1 MDLYS
6 YLERE
11 FETGDYQKADKE
23 WAKGGRYQNGCFD
36 LNGLL
41 NISNF
46 FINQGLKID
55 RVLLGPW
62 GFILRKRI
70 ENGDFEGVKEVFDIY
85 QMKRALKA
93 VCENDEKQVFE
104 WLKEENSY
112 SKKGKS
118 YFSKKEKLKLLLS
131 EAIKTGN
138 VPFIQKL
145 KEEGA
150 RLSAGFFE
158 DKMNAPMMIAALN
171 EQKEV
176 IKYLLSEG
184 VTHHFFDL
192 AQKESFS
199 VTDQSDIERKAE
211 LILIDGRLKLAQKRN
226 DDFKVIKELFI
237 DVTCYQ
243 KETRSILNVL
253 KKYPTLSLNEPNAN
267 GKLIFEEIIHSNYS
281 KDIPFAI
288 DMGVDLL
295 KTDAKGASPV
305 IWASVLNQS
314 TFFEVINKRGLF
326 HKILPFIDRGFI
338 NALIEMKKE
347 NPAIYLIQNGFCLNE
362 KDKYGRTPLMTAIEF
377 QCKEVFDALLQ
388 KKLDFELQDEKGQTA
403 LFYALPTFE
412 DKRDKYFIQELLKH
426 QININHQDKNG
437 NTALMR
443 AIETKQIP
451 TAFYLIEKGADV
463 LIKNKKG
470 QDAYHFAMVIGH
482 KNMADKIMTKVK
494 ERLVRRQ
501 KLNQMFGNKKHFV
514 PQNQR

>member
-6 YLERE
+6 CLERE

-23 WAKGGRYQNGCFD
+23 WVNGGRDQKECFD
-36 LNGLL
+36 LVGLL

-46 FINQGLKID
+46 FMAQGLKID

-70 ENGDFEGVKEVFDIY
+70 ENGDFEGVQEVFDIY
-85 QMKRALKA
+85 LMKRALKA
-93 VCENDEKQVFE
+93 VGENDEKQVFD

-131 EAIKTGN
+131 ESIKTGN

-171 EQKEV
+171 EQNEV

-192 AQKESFS
+192 AQKESFK
-199 VTDQSDIERKAE
+199 VLPQADIERKAE
-211 LILIDGRLKLAQKRN
+211 LILLDGRLQLAQKRN
-226 DDFKVIKELFI
+226 DDFKVMKELFI
-237 DVTCYQ
+237 DVTHYQ

-281 KDIPFAI
+281 KDIHFAI

-295 KTDAKGASPV
+295 KTDSKGAPPV
-305 IWASVLNQS
+305 IWGCVLNQS

-362 KDKYGRTPLMTAIEF
+362 KDKYGRTPLM
-377 QCKEVFDALLQ
+377 VALEIGCDGIVKALHE
-388 KKLDFELQDEKGQTA
+388 KKVDLHQQDKNGKTA
-403 LFYALPTFE
+403 LFYALKNP
-412 DKRDKYFIQELLKH
+412 RFIEEWCIALLN
-426 QININHQDKNG
+426 QQDKNG
-437 NTALMR
+437 NTALME
-443 AIETKQIP
+443 AILIGNEE
-451 TAFYLIEKGADV
+451 AFDRLMSMNIDVIDV
-463 LIKNKKG
+463 LKKNNDGIDAFNLAMKTGNIEMAKKIKKVVQQVVKT
-470 QDAYHFAMVIGH
+470 QQLVIS
-482 KNMADKIMTKVK
+482 KIVNQPVFMMNTQK
-494 ERLVRRQ
+494 RQ
-501 KLNQMFGNKKHFV
+501 RN
-514 PQNQR
+514 

>member
-6 YLERE
+6 CLERE

-23 WAKGGRYQNGCFD
+23 WVKGGRNQNGCFD
-36 LNGLL
+36 LVGLL

-46 FINQGLKID
+46 FMAQGLKID

-70 ENGDFEGVKEVFDIY
+70 ENGDFKGVKEVFDIY
-85 QMKRALKA
+85 LMKRALKA
-93 VCENDEKQVFE
+93 VGENDEKQVFE

-150 RLSAGFFE
+150 RFSAGFFE

-192 AQKESFS
+192 AQKESFK
-199 VTDQSDIERKAE
+199 VLDQADIERKAE
-211 LILIDGRLKLAQKRN
+211 LILLDGRLKLAQKRN
-226 DDFKVIKELFI
+226 DDFKVMKDLFI
-237 DVTCYQ
+237 DVTYYQ

-288 DMGVDLL
+288 DMGADLL

-362 KDKYGRTPLMTAIEF
+362 KDKYGRTPLMVALETGCDKIV
-377 QCKEVFDALLQ
+377 KALLE
-388 KKLDFELQDEKGQTA
+388 KKVDLHQQDKNGKTA
-403 LFYALPTFE
+403 LFYALKNP
-412 DKRDKYFIQELLKH
+412 RFIEEWCIDGL
-426 QININHQDKNG
+426 NHQDKNG
-437 NTALMR
+437 NTALME
-443 AIETKQIP
+443 AILRGNEK
-451 TAFYLIEKGADV
+451 AFDRLMSINMDVIDV
-463 LIKNKKG
+463 LKKNNDGIDAFNLAMKTGNLEMAKKIKKVVQQVVKT
-470 QDAYHFAMVIGH
+470 QQLVIS
-482 KNMADKIMTKVK
+482 KIVNQPAFMMNTQK
-494 ERLVRRQ
+494 RQ
-501 KLNQMFGNKKHFV
+501 RN
-514 PQNQR
+514 